1 VLSCPGLTL
10 LSGCWRAWTTRGRF
24 RCYAIP
30 YPPYVS
36 PRPPVSARR
45 QDCRLAHV
53 RNPFHGIKPNHPFG
67 GGARPV
73 RAWAELNLPDGLMRL
88 ARPSP
93 SRANFTQ
100 DRSQRRPPP
109 AQHSRRV
116 YWHLSPSPHRSTV
129 APATTQR
136 RRTQQQPPAS
146 PPQWPPLRDPSSGP
160 AAHLASAARRPEPP
174 RVPDLLRCRGGCP
187 PLPPAH
193 S

>member
-1 VLSCPGLTL
+1 MLSPLY
-10 LSGCWRAWTTRGRF
+10 LSAT
-24 RCYAIP
+24 
-30 YPPYVS
+30 
-36 PRPPVSARR
+36 ARLGKTA
-45 QDCRLAHV
+45 RLPCSSHV
-53 RNPFHGIKPNHPFG
+53 RNPP

-116 YWHLSPSPHRSTV
+116 YWHLSPPPHCSTV

-146 PPQWPPLRDPSSGP
+146 PPQWPPPPPLRDPSSGP